1 MDTAFAQLTL
11 RIISNQVMFW
21 TFLQIFPLL
30 VSFYVVYGS
39 LEI

>member
-1 MDTAFAQLTL
+1 MDIAFAQLTL

-21 TFLQIFPLL
+21 KYFANFALL
-30 VSFYVVYGS
+30 VSFYVVHGS